1 MRRASIWVILTVL
14 IVAGGLYGATR
25 DWRGVRVQ
33 PDQQNVQADQRAGE
47 SRAGKNASATDAA
60 PAEGARQRQIQG
72 SAQPLQL
79 TAEQREKIRSYVASH
94 QEGRVDNAEITL
106 MVGGGVPQQIQLA
119 DLPVE
124 LADALR
130 GYTGDKYIVVRDKM
144 AIVDPEVRRIVAVIP
159 DVQ

>member
-1 MRRASIWVILTVL
+1 MRRASVWIILTVL
-14 IVAGGLYGATR
+14 IVAGGLYAATR
-25 DWRGVRVQ
+25 DWRSVRVQ
-33 PDQQNVQADQRAGE
+33 PDQQNVQADQQGGE

-60 PAEGARQRQIQG
+60 PGEGPRQRQIQG

-106 MVGGGVPQQIQLA
+106 MVGGGVPQQIPLA
-119 DLPVE
+119 DLPME

-130 GYTGDKYIVVRDKM
+130 GYTGDK
-144 AIVDPEVRRIVAVIP
+144 
-159 DVQ
+159 